1 MSRSDDPFVERVR
14 DALDASED
22 TLPPGVAS
30 RLAGARADALAQRSS
45 GWRWLPVGY
54 GALATAAVLLVAVT
68 MNREDSADA
77 PAPEVAGAPEAL
89 PADLEDL
96 DLAMDLDV
104 VEELEF
110 VAWLA
115 LEDTGAGGDAG

>member
-1 MSRSDDPFVERVR
+1 MSDPEERLVR
-14 DALDASED
+14 RVHEALDASAE

-30 RLAGARADALAQRSS
+30 RLASARAEALAQRASPRTW
-45 GWRWLPVGY
+45 GPLGY
-54 GALATAAVLLVAVT
+54 GALATAAVLLLVLTTGRDGVV
-68 MNREDSADA
+68 DA
-77 PAPEVAGAPEAL
+77 PAPSLVEVAPTL
-89 PADLEDL
+89 PAESADL

-115 LEDTGAGGDAG
+115 LEDAGADAG

>member
-1 MSRSDDPFVERVR
+1 MSEPDERVVR
-14 DALDASED
+14 RVHEALDASAE

-30 RLAGARADALAQRSS
+30 RLAAARAEALAQRASS
-45 GWRWLPVGY
+45 RSWQPLGY
-54 GALATAAVLLVAVT
+54 GALASAVVLLLALAA
-68 MNREDSADA
+68 NRDAIVDA
-77 PAPEVAGAPEAL
+77 PAPELAETVRAL
-89 PADLEDL
+89 PADSADL

-115 LEDTGAGGDAG
+115 LEDTGADAG